1 MRVFVI
7 WRAGAS
13 SPYSLRARLDG
24 RAHSEMREP
33 TRLMLLAACFSVA
46 FAVRAAER
54 PLCFHASMPT
64 NAADFGGLMRR
75 GAAAMREQ
83 WRSGL
88 ERRKASRIES
98 QRRREG
104 NDDSY
109 PPAFDSAALV
119 TSLAGWDTGSNAFF

>member
-1 MRVFVI
+1 
-7 WRAGAS
+7 
-13 SPYSLRARLDG
+13 
-24 RAHSEMREP
+24 
-33 TRLMLLAACFSVA
+33 MLLAACFSVA

-64 NAADFGGLMRR
+64 NADDFGDLMRR

-109 PPAFDSAALV
+109 PPAFGSAARSV
-119 TSLAGWDTGSNAFF
+119 GAPTPVRSWQSNPVARQPPQGHARPSPQELRRLSA